1 MQDKFLVEIEHD
13 GSGAALIFEVYCKG
27 GGMLVT
33 LWKRHF
39 IYIKRHYIAGLCL
52 ARVQPTG
59 PNPEESRFSRR
70 PTQTD
75 VTALPKNQQR
85 F

>member
-33 LWKRHF
+33 L
-39 IYIKRHYIAGLCL
+39 
-52 ARVQPTG
+52 
-59 PNPEESRFSRR
+59 
-70 PTQTD
+70 
-75 VTALPKNQQR
+75 
-85 F
+85 